1 MLTRRRGMGIIEEDD
16 EHDTYGYDHK
26 SLKAGFMFHTF
37 HSEDLETGI

>member
-1 MLTRRRGMGIIEEDD
+1 MLTGRRGIGIIEEDD

-26 SLKAGFMFHTF
+26 RVKADFMFHIF